1 MRLGARDRR
10 RGEAR
15 EGCTGARKRGSPH
28 AGRQPRAGPG
38 PSQTH
43 LNTPSASA
51 AKTKESS
58 VKYLYLLYADE
69 SKMPAPGSPAFDA
82 QNNAFNEYFAEID
95 GKGMFKAGDPV
106 QPSKT
111 STTVRVRNGH
121 TEATSGPFVK
131 TGDQL
136 VGFYVIEAKD
146 LDEAVADE
154 AECAVALVGAME
166 VRTMVEL

>member
-15 EGCTGARKRGSPH
+15 EGRPGTRQRGSPH
-28 AGRQPRAGPG
+28 AGRHPGSSPG
-38 PSQTH
+38 PSQTG
-43 LNTPSASA
+43 LKQRRPWRRTTQGVIRDA
-51 AKTKESS
+51 APGGEPHKESS

-69 SKMPAPGSPAFDA
+69 SKMPAPGTPAFNA
-82 QNNAFNEYFAEID
+82 QNDAFNNYFEEINS
-95 GKGMFKAGDPV
+95 KGLFKAGDPV
-106 QPSKT
+106 QASKT
-111 STTVRVRNGH
+111 SKTVRVRNGH

-146 LDEAVADE
+146 
-154 AECAVALVGAME
+154 
-166 VRTMVEL
+166 